1 MTAGRMVRENCVPQ
15 PSCEESAV
23 GENDLVRGVC
33 NEEVGRVDSSRNSGK
48 DEVEE
53 SFSRHM

>member
-1 MTAGRMVRENCVPQ
+1 MTAGRMVRENCVP
-15 PSCEESAV
+15 CEESAV
-23 GENDLVRGVC
+23 RENDLVRGVC